1 MSDRIS
7 LLDQLN
13 RLPDSQWEELLFR
26 LEVESYHLRT
36 GVTKSQQNIDLI
48 KLFQQQESGLPRL
61 EHQLRELAFFKK
73 FIPAGTYPVGE
84 ELRQR
89 EEAREEE
96 AVARGDIRGDYRI
109 TPEKFYSFQR
119 GTEWLG
125 VFREWDAPRS
135 FREELLNTTI
145 KNSQQ
150 RRRNCPATAII
161 GHGGSGKSVA
171 LRRLALDLVQGYQV
185 WWVEN
190 PTRLIELGLDEF
202 IDNEGKPQ
210 FLLIDE
216 IQDLDSSYVERLR
229 RHLRK
234 YPFLVLV
241 VAGRRLPNKLKLG
254 AKDKFTPNEA
264 ADRITILD
272 KIAEVLPAWATT
284 AAQLKA
290 ESLREARLVRI
301 LVVLA
306 RRQEPVP
313 KTLEELEEVFLQ
325 ILVDD
330 LERIREQFPGLATA
344 IMDAAVFREVGM
356 ARLYRSVLITLAD
369 YHQPHASIPTLLAQ
383 FDNNPRWKPVTSL
396 ISYDSSYESFLFHHD
411 ELAEGLIRASQEEL
425 TQPYVDDAYR
435 NVILDRVIRW
445 ATAPQGNVAVDQR
458 IAATA
463 SWLLRHF
470 VCQGSDLVNQ
480 TTALNYIHQLL
491 NAEISHHAYLS
502 LIVNNALNLERE
514 ASLNL
519 LEQYKSLAKKWI
531 QKANQHPHVL
541 CRCLEL
547 LGPEAKKQALVLL
560 FIPGQDKEVLC
571 SCLNLLGPEAKEQAL
586 VLLSTPEQHPFVI
599 CSCLTL
605 LGPEAKEQALVLLST
620 PGQDK
625 EVLCSCLNLLGS
637 EAKEQALVLLST
649 PGQTHQV
656 LCSCLNLLGSE
667 AKEQA
672 LVLLSTP
679 EQDKEV
685 LCSCLALLGQE
696 AKKQALV
703 LLSAPGQNSDVLCS
717 CLALLGQEAK
727 KQALFLLSAPGQ
739 NSDVLCSCL
748 ALLGSEAKE
757 QALVLLSA
765 PGQNSSVL
773 CRCLELLGSEAKEQA
788 LVLLSTP
795 EQDKEVLCRC
805 LELLGSEAK
814 EQAFVLLSTPEQ
826 DKEVLCRCLELLGSE
841 AKEQAL
847 VLLSTPGQTYHVL
860 CSCLALL
867 GSEAK
872 EQALVLLSTPGQTP
886 EVLCSCLNLL
896 GQEAK
901 IEAQEKIASWAETNP
916 KVLSQCFAIAGE
928 TPEAQ
933 KAAKEI
939 FLRWQAGENLN
950 SAHKIVA
957 LRAPFNTELRQQMAL
972 QVLNNWRTK
981 YRPLVASALTA
992 FSNDP
997 DAVTNC
1003 CRHIL
1008 KRWYQEIEYYHRNK
1022 RKFCKQNDSH
1032 IIKALAHPSL
1042 RRQVQAAAR
1051 RMLETEVNSPG
1062 FLTPLL
1068 HQQALE
1074 ITQGKFPSWT
1084 GTEEKET
1091 EPLTIPQMAV
1101 LRPSKPP
1108 KSKRIV

>member
-48 KLFQQQESGLPRL
+48 KLFEQQEFGLPRL
-61 EHQLRELAFFKK
+61 ENQLRELAFFKK
-73 FIPAGTYPVGE
+73 FTPTGTYPVGE

-150 RRRNCPATAII
+150 RRNCPATAII

-171 LRRLALDLVQGYQV
+171 LRRLALDLVEQGYQV

-190 PTRLIELGLDEF
+190 PTRMIELGLDEF
-202 IDNEGKPQ
+202 IDDEGKPQ

-254 AKDKFTPNEA
+254 TKDKFTPNEA

-272 KIAEVLPAWATT
+272 KISEVLPAWANT

-344 IMDAAVFREVGM
+344 IMDAAVFQEVGM
-356 ARLYRSVLITLAD
+356 TALSISVLIALAD
-369 YHQPHASIPTLLAQ
+369 YHQPNAGIPIL
-383 FDNNPRWKPVTSL
+383 FKRVSDNPRWNLVTPL
-396 ISYDSSYESFLFHHD
+396 LSFNPAQNHLLFCHN
-411 ELAEGLIRASQEEL
+411 ELAEGLIQASQARL
-425 TQPYVDDAYR
+425 TQPYIDDDYR
-435 NVILDRVIRW
+435 KVVLDRVIRW
-445 ATAPQGNVAVDQR
+445 ATARQGNLEVDKQL
-458 IAATA
+458 AATA

-470 VCQGSDLVNQ
+470 VCQRSNLVNQ
-480 TTALNYIHQLL
+480 TTAFNYIHQLL
-491 NAEISHHAYLS
+491 NAEIKHNAYLS
-502 LIVNNALNLERE
+502 LIVNNALNLEPQER
-514 ASLNL
+514 LNL
-519 LEQYKSLAKKWI
+519 LLTAAQVAPNSHKLWGLVWKWVNTSYPKRQEEVLQKLYQAGCRSSPILNGWLHIIPLEKAKALAKKWI
-531 QKANQHPHVL
+531 KKTNQHSHVL
-541 CRCLEL
+541 CKCLEL
-547 LGPEAKKQALVLL
+547 LGQ
-560 FIPGQDKEVLC
+560 
-571 SCLNLLGPEAKEQAL
+571 EAKEQAL
-586 VLLSTPEQHPFVI
+586 VLLSK
-599 CSCLTL
+599 S
-605 LGPEAKEQALVLLST
+605 
-620 PGQDK
+620 GQNPT
-625 EVLCSCLNLLGS
+625 VLCKCL
-637 EAKEQALVLLST
+637 E
-649 PGQTHQV
+649 
-656 LCSCLNLLGSE
+656 
-667 AKEQA
+667 
-672 LVLLSTP
+672 
-679 EQDKEV
+679 
-685 LCSCLALLGQE
+685 LLGQ
-696 AKKQALV
+696 
-703 LLSAPGQNSDVLCS
+703 
-717 CLALLGQEAK
+717 
-727 KQALFLLSAPGQ
+727 
-739 NSDVLCSCL
+739 
-748 ALLGSEAKE
+748 EAKE

-765 PGQNSSVL
+765 PGQNPTVL
-773 CRCLELLGSEAKEQA
+773 CKCLELLGQEAKEQAFVLLSAPEQKPTVLCKCLNLLGQEAKEQA
-788 LVLLSTP
+788 LVLLSAP
-795 EQDKEVLCRC
+795 EQKPTVLCKC
-805 LELLGSEAK
+805 LNLLG
-814 EQAFVLLSTPEQ
+814 Q
-826 DKEVLCRCLELLGSE
+826 E

-847 VLLSTPGQTYHVL
+847 VLLSAPGQNPHVL
-860 CSCLALL
+860 YSCL
-867 GSEAK
+867 E
-872 EQALVLLSTPGQTP
+872 
-886 EVLCSCLNLL
+886 LL

-916 KVLSQCFAIAGE
+916 VLLSQCFAIAGE

-933 KAAKEI
+933 KAAEEI
-939 FLRWQAGENLN
+939 LLRWQAGENLN
-950 SAHKIVA
+950 PAHKIFA
-957 LRAPFNTELRQQMAL
+957 LQAPFNTELRQQMAL
-972 QVLNNWRTK
+972 QVLNNWYK
-981 YRPLVASALTA
+981 QYRPLVTSALTA
-992 FSNDP
+992 FWNNP
-997 DAVTNC
+997 NAVTDC
-1003 CRHIL
+1003 CRQIL

-1022 RKFCKQNDSH
+1022 RKFNKRQDAH

-1042 RRQVQAAAR
+1042 RKLAQETATQVLQ
-1051 RMLETEVNSPG
+1051 TEANSPG

-1084 GTEEKET
+1084 GTEEAET

-1108 KSKRIV
+1108 KSKRRV